1 MLFAD
6 NLLTILKLP
15 KEYGCSSLALSTVC
29 HWFCRVALKN
39 RQKKSM
45 TKAMEREE
53 KEELLEQNQ
62 TKVLFKKQLKL
73 PSED

>member
-6 NLLTILKLP
+6 NLLTILKLS
-15 KEYGCSSLALSTVC
+15 KEYGCSSLALSTVYHC
-29 HWFCRVALKN
+29 FCSVALKTD
-39 RQKKSM
+39 KKSM
-45 TKAMEREE
+45 TEAMGRKE

-62 TKVLFKKQLKL
+62 TKLLFKKQLKL